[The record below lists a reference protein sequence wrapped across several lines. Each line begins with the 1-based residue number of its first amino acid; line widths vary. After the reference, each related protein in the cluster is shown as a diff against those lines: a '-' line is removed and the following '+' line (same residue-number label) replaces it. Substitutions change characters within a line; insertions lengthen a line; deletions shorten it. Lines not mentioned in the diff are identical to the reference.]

1 MGRLKI
7 LLTTIGDMRGYQ
19 LVEYRL
25 PNQPSKYWRGK
36 IAGIAEGILLGPFE
50 MIVVFCTQQSKVWFE
65 DFKVLCEDND
75 LPSPVLRQI
84 PWGNTSEEQWNI
96 VDTVIDAVLMACD
109 EHASPAEITLDIT
122 LGYRLLPLLY
132 FTAISFLTSFHDSVL
147 DNVLYA
153 QVDRNAGMGTLVDA
167 TPAFEVIEWYHAANM
182 FAKTGSVEE
191 LKRLVEKRKEQMR
204 RDDEDFRELEP
215 IRKGLSG
222 LTHYFGAGLPIEL
235 GLKAIGV
242 QRQLEKI
249 QDTPASLPLFRHLF
263 EEIQDV
269 VSSSALESLSPKES
283 VLLSGR
289 EIERQEGLI
298 ERALEHGQIVNALTM
313 LRETLLNKA
322 LLEDNADN
330 WLDATIRYEKAR
342 RLSAFSKISADR
354 ELVSA
359 LTSGQREVG
368 WLWDEV
374 TQSRNRVAHCG
385 YSHDVNDVAELRKT
399 AWSLLERVRRIDL
412 SGLTESEDQKNRML
426 ICPLGH
432 SKGAMF
438 SALKYS
444 SPDTLLALMSKDTEP
459 TLGEIIAQCG
469 VTELDVTKIVLE
481 DPYRCFDQFE
491 QIMKEHDSSLVN
503 CSTVMVHVVG
513 GTTLMGELARAFG
526 RRAESLGIPTTVFAT
541 IDDRGFDEQRE
552 NPYVQGDYVEIERW
566 PDSDGE

>member
-1 MGRLKI
+1 MQ
-7 LLTTIGDMRGYQ
+7 GYQ
-19 LVEYRL
+19 VVEYRL
-25 PNQPSKYWRGK
+25 PSQPSNFWRGK
-36 IAGIAEGILLGPFE
+36 VAGIAEGVLLGPFD
-50 MIVVFCTQQSKVWFE
+50 IIIVFCTEQSKTWFE

-75 LPSPVLRQI
+75 LPSPVLRVI

-96 VDTVIDAVLMACD
+96 VDTVIDAVLVACD
-109 EHASPAEITLDIT
+109 EHESPAEITLDIT

-147 DNVLYA
+147 DCVLYA
-153 QVDRNAGMGTLVDA
+153 QVDRNTGMGTLVDA

-182 FAKTGSVEE
+182 FAKTGAVEE

-204 RDDEDFRELEP
+204 RDNEDFRELEP

-222 LTHYFGAGLPIEL
+222 LTHYFGAGLPIEI

-242 QRQLEKI
+242 QRQLERI

-263 EEIQDV
+263 EEIRDV
-269 VSSSALESLSPKES
+269 VSTSALERLSPKES
-283 VLLSGR
+283 VLLSRR

-322 LLEDNADN
+322 LLEDNPEN
-330 WLDATIRYEKAR
+330 WLDASIRYEKAR
-342 RLSAFSKISADR
+342 RLSAFSKISADHD
-354 ELVSA
+354 LVSA
-359 LTSGQREVG
+359 LTSGQREAG
-368 WLWDEV
+368 RLWDEV
-374 TQSRNRVAHCG
+374 TQTRNRVAHCG
-385 YSHDVNDVAELRKT
+385 YSHDVNDVAELRNT
-399 AWSLLERVRRIDL
+399 AWNLLERVRHIDL
-412 SGLTESEDQKNRML
+412 SGLIESEDQENRML

-438 SALKYS
+438 SALKHT
-444 SPDTLLALMSKDTEP
+444 SPDTLLALMSKDTAP
-459 TLGEIIAQCG
+459 TLDEIIAQSG
-469 VTELDVTKIVLE
+469 VTKPDITKIVLE

-491 QIMKEHDSSLVN
+491 QIMKEHDNSLVN
-503 CSTVMVHVVG
+503 CSSVMVHVVG
-513 GTTLMGELARAFG
+513 GTTFMGELARAFG
-526 RRAESLGIPTTVFAT
+526 RRAESLGIPTRVFAT
-541 IDDRGFDEQRE
+541 IDDREFDEQRE